1 MQYNDMGETDL
12 CCVDFIHSGV
22 FPMSDESKL
31 FPFPLNP
38 YLMSSAVHCLSY
50 LSFHGDGNA

>member
-1 MQYNDMGETDL
+1 MGETDL